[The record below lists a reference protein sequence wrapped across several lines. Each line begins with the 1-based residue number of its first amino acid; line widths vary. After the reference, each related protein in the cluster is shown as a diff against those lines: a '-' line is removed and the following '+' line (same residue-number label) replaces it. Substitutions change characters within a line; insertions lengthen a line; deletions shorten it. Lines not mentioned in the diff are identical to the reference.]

1 MSTIPE
7 IVAAHHCDMKTLCLS
22 LVTNKVVMEGDEGA
36 AVANHAEVLEAG
48 KKRSAQVQLLVQ
60 QIVAELQTSGYLD
73 RLPQLKAV
81 SHRVPFRAQRTFEER
96 LEQDTNPYGYIGSK
110 SSLFTYSNIVATAAL
125 VGVGVVIG
133 ILQSRNGR

>member
-48 KKRSAQVQLLVQ
+48 QKRSAQVQSLVRQ
-60 QIVAELQTSGYLD
+60 LVADLRTTGYLD
-73 RLPQLKAV
+73 RLPKLKSV
-81 SHRVPFRAQRTFEER
+81 SHQVPLRAQRTFEER
-96 LEQDTNPYGYIGSK
+96 LENANPFGYRESK
-110 SSLFTYSNIVATAAL
+110 SSLFTVSNVAASAAL
-125 VGVGVVIG
+125 VGLGVIIG
-133 ILQSRNGR
+133 SALSRKGR

>member
-22 LVTNKVVMEGDEGA
+22 LVTNKVVMEGDEGS

-48 KKRSAQVQLLVQ
+48 EKRSAQVQLLVQ

-73 RLPQLKAV
+73 RLPQLKRV
-81 SHRVPFRAQRTFEER
+81 SHRVPYRAQRTFEDR
-96 LEQDTNPYGYIGSK
+96 LEDTNPYGYIESK
-110 SSLFTYSNIVATAAL
+110 SFFSTYSNTVASVAL
-125 VGVGVVIG
+125 VGVGAVIG
-133 ILQSRNGR
+133 ILLSRKER

>member
-48 KKRSAQVQLLVQ
+48 EKRSAQVQLLVQ

-73 RLPQLKAV
+73 RLPQLKRV
-81 SHRVPFRAQRTFEER
+81 SHRVPYRAQRTFEDR
-96 LEQDTNPYGYIGSK
+96 LEDTNPYGYIEPK
-110 SSLFTYSNIVATAAL
+110 SSIFTYSNIVASASL
-125 VGVGVVIG
+125 VGVGAVIG
-133 ILQSRNGR
+133 ILLSRKER